1 MKFKN
6 IKIASILVLV
16 LILFSS
22 CKKDDSTNVTDII
35 KNGSWK
41 ITLFQEDG
49 SAKTSNFTGYSFV
62 FNNNNSITA
71 TKNSQSVN
79 GTWSSGNDDSS
90 PNLILNF
97 GSTVPFDEINEDW
110 EILEKTSSIIKLK
123 HISGGDGSIDYL
135 NFEKN

>member
-1 MKFKN
+1 MKLKN

-49 SAKTSNFTGYSFV
+49 STKTSNFTGYSFV